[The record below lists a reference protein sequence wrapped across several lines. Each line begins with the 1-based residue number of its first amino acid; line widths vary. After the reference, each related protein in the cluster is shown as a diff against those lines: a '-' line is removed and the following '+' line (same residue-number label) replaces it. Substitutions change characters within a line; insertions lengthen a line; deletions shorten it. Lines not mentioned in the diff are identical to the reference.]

1 MNDEILPHELLNA
14 LENETNNSIMDLT
27 NSKIKEYKNN
37 VLQKL
42 QLERNF
48 LKKMHKKL
56 KSYRYVRDMN
66 DLEYGYYIRWIP
78 LKNPEK
84 INLTNGGLICSI
96 EIINNQIQIGC
107 KNNMNRIFQIK
118 FDECIIFQKITDQEK
133 VILGILDYLDK

>member
-1 MNDEILPHELLNA
+1 MDGSLSHELLNA

-27 NSKIKEYKNN
+27 NVKIKDYKNN
-37 VLQKL
+37 ALQKL
-42 QLERNF
+42 QFTREY
-48 LKKMHKKL
+48 LKELHKKL
-56 KSYRYVRDMN
+56 KHYRYIRDMN

-84 INLTNGGLICSI
+84 IYLTNGGIICSI
-96 EIINNQIQIGC
+96 EIIKNQIQIRV

-118 FDECIIFQKITDQEK
+118 FDECVIFQKITDQEK